1 MQNRKGR
8 SQSGREK
15 EALLAHDRPRGRPDE
30 TGKRNFLPRL
40 LRRTFPSFE
49 KYRRNKSFQVLTKRR
64 GSGRGSKYIW
74 RQGCWER
81 NQTFELTCWML
92 CNFEAL

>member
-49 KYRRNKSFQVLTKRR
+49 KYRRNKSFQV
-64 GSGRGSKYIW
+64 
-74 RQGCWER
+74 
-81 NQTFELTCWML
+81 
-92 CNFEAL
+92 